1 MSSDY
6 LLAGLGYDPEVSAKR
21 LGDGLYE
28 QRLVQQAVV
37 ARTGQAFID
46 GQTSNEAQFKYL
58 MNNAIASKQQL
69 NLAVGVSLSS
79 QQVAALTHDIVWLEE
94 HEVNGEKVLVPVL
107 YLAQA
112 DNRLGPTGALI
123 AGNDVSLIAG
133 QNLDNVGTLRAAN
146 NLSAAAGNDLV
157 NSGLIEAGNRLD
169 LLAGNDLVN
178 KSGGIIAGRDVT
190 LTALRGDVIN
200 ERTVTSHQSAADDAT
215 WRKDFA
221 DSAARIEAANDM
233 SLQAGRDVKNTGS
246 VLQAGR
252 DLSIS
257 AGRDV
262 AIDSAQ
268 AEKGQTRGANS
279 SNSSI
284 TQLSSTVSAG
294 RDLTAQAG
302 RDINVIASS
311 IDAKRDIAMAAT
323 ENLTLSSAADKQH
336 SYGKSKKVTEQEDH
350 VSQVSADLKAGGSV
364 ALQAGQN
371 LAVISSRITAGKEA
385 YLVAGENLD
394 ILAAQDS
401 DYSLYDMKKKG
412 SFGAKKTQRDEVTD
426 VKNVGSEI
434 TTGGDLLLSSGG
446 DQKYQAAKLESGKD
460 LTIQSGGAVTFEGVK
475 DLHQESHEK
484 SDNNA
489 FWVSSKGKGNT
500 DETLRQSELVAAGEV
515 TIKAV
520 NGLQIDIKQ
529 VDQQT
534 VTQSIDA
541 MVKADPQ
548 LAWLKDAEKR
558 GDVDWR
564 QVKEIH
570 DSFKYSNSGLG
581 PASQI
586 VIAIIMAAV
595 VGPMAM
601 SAVGASTGA
610 AVTAGTMSAGT
621 ATFLSAGAGAIAA
634 GAATNATV
642 SVINNRGNLG
652 AVFKDVTSSDAIKGY
667 AISGVTAGLTAAY
680 FDGLTGTHTDIASRK
695 IIGPELFTLTGVG
708 QFAANQVLQNGTSAI
723 LGKALGTAG
732 SGSDALKTALFNTL
746 AAASFNAVGDY
757 TRGTFAD
764 GTSSKV
770 IIHAMVGGL
779 LSKATGGDF
788 RAGALAAGAN
798 EALVVHLNSLVNGNE
813 NLLTMSSQ
821 IVGALAAATQKDAD
835 ANSIE
840 KGSWIAKNATQ
851 YNFLNDHDT
860 KERNSAREAYEKDQ
874 GIEAARKLV
883 SLEKSDQRSNNLLD
897 AYKANPESL
906 TKADLSELQAY
917 LQVYAYELT
926 KDVGQEQAQA
936 RLTNLLQSTTP
947 ATQGFS
953 YAGTTEAKNAYSD
966 AVRAE
971 LDGVFAQLSWSR
983 TKTAEEQI
991 YANAKGT
998 LLVNNEQQGLA
1009 NIGGP
1014 AIYALSGPL
1023 GIGIRGIAAINGA
1036 AQFKYGVGQAVD
1048 GDTWNAVGNM
1058 VVGSLEVMGGL
1069 SAKAAVG
1076 GQRSEPLGQG
1086 AKATGGAIDRATTG
1100 IEWGKG
1106 IQGQGMPWED
1116 YLGTQL
1122 PAGSRLP
1129 PNFKTFDFFD
1139 RTTGVA
1145 TSAKTLDTTTA
1156 AKMANP
1162 SQVYSS
1168 LKGNIDTAAGFTE
1181 YGLKDVTVSSS
1192 QITSRELQVAVP
1204 KATTSAQWDQINRA
1218 IEYGQNKGVT
1228 VKITKVD

>member
-1 MSSDY
+1 
-6 LLAGLGYDPEVSAKR
+6 P
-21 LGDGLYE
+21 
-28 QRLVQQAVV
+28 
-37 ARTGQAFID
+37 
-46 GQTSNEAQFKYL
+46 
-58 MNNAIASKQQL
+58 
-69 NLAVGVSLSS
+69 
-79 QQVAALTHDIVWLEE
+79 
-94 HEVNGEKVLVPVL
+94 
-107 YLAQA
+107 
-112 DNRLGPTGALI
+112 
-123 AGNDVSLIAG
+123 
-133 QNLDNVGTLRAAN
+133 
-146 NLSAAAGNDLV
+146 
-157 NSGLIEAGNRLD
+157 
-169 LLAGNDLVN
+169 
-178 KSGGIIAGRDVT
+178 
-190 LTALRGDVIN
+190 
-200 ERTVTSHQSAADDAT
+200 
-215 WRKDFA
+215 
-221 DSAARIEAANDM
+221 NDM
-233 SLQAGRDVKNTGS
+233 
-246 VLQAGR
+246 
-252 DLSIS
+252 SIS

-262 AIDSAQ
+262 INKGSVLESGRDMTIQAGRDVTIAPTEVTNSLFSDS
-268 AEKGQTRGANS
+268 KHNS
-279 SNSSI
+279 SDI
-284 TQLSSTVSAG
+284 TQLGSTASSG
-294 RDLTAQAG
+294 RDLTVQAG
-302 RDINVIASS
+302 RDISVIASQ

-323 ENLTLSSAADKQH
+323 ENLTISSAADEEH
-336 SYGKSKKVTEQEDH
+336 SLSKSKKLTRQEDH
-350 VSQVSADLKAGGSV
+350 VSQVAADLEAGGSV

-401 DYSLYDMKKKG
+401 DYSLYDKKKKG
-412 SFGAKKTQRDEVTD
+412 SFGAKKTKRDEITD
-426 VKNVGSEI
+426 VKNIGSEI

-460 LTIQSGGAVTFEGVK
+460 LTIESGGAVTFEGVK
-475 DLHQESHEK
+475 DSHQESHEK

-520 NGLQIDIKQ
+520 NGLQIDIRQ

-586 VIAIIMAAV
+586 IIAIIMAAV

-601 SAVGASTGA
+601 GAVGASTGA
-610 AVTAGTMSAGT
+610 AVTAGTMGANT
-621 ATFLSAGAGAIAA
+621 AAFLSAGAGAVAA

-667 AISGVTAGLTAAY
+667 VISGVTAGLTAAY
-680 FDGLTGTHTDIASRK
+680 FDGLTGTHSDIASGK
-695 IIGPELFTLTGVG
+695 IIGPELSTLTGVG
-708 QFAANQVLQNGTSAI
+708 QFAANQILQNGTSAI
-723 LGKALGTAG
+723 LGKALGTGG

-757 TRGTFAD
+757 THGTFAD
-764 GTSSKV
+764 GTPSKV
-770 IIHAMVGGL
+770 VIHAMVGGL

-788 RAGALAAGAN
+788 RTGALAAGAN
-798 EALVVHLNSLVNGNE
+798 EALVVHLNGLVNGNE

-821 IVGALAAATQKDAD
+821 IVGALAAAAQKDAD
-835 ANSIE
+835 ASSIE
-840 KGSWIAKNATQ
+840 KGSWIAKNSTQ

-874 GIEAARKLV
+874 GIDAARKLV

-897 AYKANPESL
+897 AYRTNPESL

-926 KDVGQEQAQA
+926 KSVGQEQAQA
-936 RLTNLLQSTTP
+936 RLTSLLQSTTP
-947 ATQGFS
+947 ATQGYS

-966 AVRAE
+966 AARAE

-1086 AKATGGAIDRATTG
+1086 AKETAAISSEAASINAQAALRAKLSGLQKAQQTAAVTKTLPDGRIRYYTQEVPARTEGATRGASFATEYNPATGSTRQWMESYDNSGNVIRVHPKS
-1100 IEWGKG
+1100 IN
-1106 IQGQGMPWED
+1106 GQP
-1116 YLGTQL
+1116 
-1122 PAGSRLP
+1122 
-1129 PNFKTFDFFD
+1129 
-1139 RTTGVA
+1139 V
-1145 TSAKTLDTTTA
+1145 
-1156 AKMANP
+1156 
-1162 SQVYSS
+1162 
-1168 LKGNIDTAAGFTE
+1168 
-1181 YGLKDVTVSSS
+1181 
-1192 QITSRELQVAVP
+1192 
-1204 KATTSAQWDQINRA
+1204 SAQHYPPTGAELENW
-1218 IEYGQNKGVT
+1218 K
-1228 VKITKVD
+1228 

>member
-1 MSSDY
+1 I
-6 LLAGLGYDPEVSAKR
+6 
-21 LGDGLYE
+21 
-28 QRLVQQAVV
+28 Q
-37 ARTGQAFID
+37 
-46 GQTSNEAQFKYL
+46 
-58 MNNAIASKQQL
+58 
-69 NLAVGVSLSS
+69 
-79 QQVAALTHDIVWLEE
+79 
-94 HEVNGEKVLVPVL
+94 
-107 YLAQA
+107 
-112 DNRLGPTGALI
+112 
-123 AGNDVSLIAG
+123 
-133 QNLDNVGTLRAAN
+133 
-146 NLSAAAGNDLV
+146 
-157 NSGLIEAGNRLD
+157 
-169 LLAGNDLVN
+169 
-178 KSGGIIAGRDVT
+178 AGRDVT
-190 LTALRGDVIN
+190 IAPT
-200 ERTVTSHQSAADDAT
+200 EVTNSLFS
-215 WRKDFA
+215 
-221 DSAARIEAANDM
+221 DS
-233 SLQAGRDVKNTGS
+233 KH
-246 VLQAGR
+246 
-252 DLSIS
+252 
-257 AGRDV
+257 
-262 AIDSAQ
+262 
-268 AEKGQTRGANS
+268 NS
-279 SNSSI
+279 SDI
-284 TQLSSTVSAG
+284 TQLGSTASSG
-294 RDLTAQAG
+294 RDLTVQAG
-302 RDINVIASS
+302 RDISVIASQ

-323 ENLTLSSAADKQH
+323 ENLTISSAADEEH
-336 SYGKSKKVTEQEDH
+336 SLSKSKKLTRQEDH
-350 VSQVSADLKAGGSV
+350 VSQVAADLEAGGSV

-401 DYSLYDMKKKG
+401 DYSLYDKKKKG
-412 SFGAKKTQRDEVTD
+412 SFGAKKTKRDEITD
-426 VKNVGSEI
+426 VKNIGSEI

-460 LTIQSGGAVTFEGVK
+460 LTIESGGAVTFEGVK
-475 DLHQESHEK
+475 DSHQESHEK

-520 NGLQIDIKQ
+520 NGLQIDIRQ

-586 VIAIIMAAV
+586 IIAIIMAAV

-601 SAVGASTGA
+601 GAVGASTGA
-610 AVTAGTMSAGT
+610 AVTAGTMGANT
-621 ATFLSAGAGAIAA
+621 AAFLSAGAGAVAA

-667 AISGVTAGLTAAY
+667 VISGVTAGLTAAY
-680 FDGLTGTHTDIASRK
+680 FDGLTGTHSDIASGK
-695 IIGPELFTLTGVG
+695 IIGPELSTLTGVG
-708 QFAANQVLQNGTSAI
+708 QFAANQILQNGTSAI
-723 LGKALGTAG
+723 LGKALGTGG

-764 GTSSKV
+764 GTPSKV

-788 RAGALAAGAN
+788 RTGALAAGAN
-798 EALVVHLNSLVNGNE
+798 EALVVHLNGLVNGNE
-813 NLLTMSSQ
+813 TLLTMSSQ

-835 ANSIE
+835 ASSIE
-840 KGSWIAKNATQ
+840 KGSWIAKNSTQ
-851 YNFLNDHDT
+851 YNFLSDHANT
-860 KERNSAREAYEKDQ
+860 ERNSAREAYEKDQ
-874 GIEAARKLV
+874 GIDAARKLV

-897 AYKANPESL
+897 AYKTNPESL

-926 KDVGQEQAQA
+926 KSVGQEQAQA
-936 RLTNLLQSTTP
+936 RLTSLLQSTTP
-947 ATQGFS
+947 ATQGYS

-966 AVRAE
+966 AARTE

-1058 VVGSLEVMGGL
+1058 VVGSLEMMGGL

-1086 AKATGGAIDRATTG
+1086 SKAIPESSSSYPSLAKPSPNAPSNVILGELDSLGRPTGVTAVLREDSLGGGSSANPAIRPPGFEGQPANHARGHLLANSLGGAGDDARNLVTLFQRNANHPNMSSFERQVRGAVQSGETVSYRAVPIYTG
-1100 IEWGKG
+1100 TNP
-1106 IQGQGMPWED
+1106 MP
-1116 YLGTQL
+1116 
-1122 PAGSRLP
+1122 
-1129 PNFKTFDFFD
+1129 
-1139 RTTGVA
+1139 TGV
-1145 TSAKTLDTTTA
+1145 TLSARGSGGFTLD
-1156 AKMANP
+1156 
-1162 SQVYSS
+1162 
-1168 LKGNIDTAAGFTE
+1168 
-1181 YGLKDVTVSSS
+1181 VSIPNVS
-1192 QITSRELQVAVP
+1192 
-1204 KATTSAQWDQINRA
+1204 
-1218 IEYGQNKGVT
+1218 GV
-1228 VKITKVD
+1228 K